1 MTTTSTV
8 SSSSISSALT
18 SSGATNPSSAQSLQN
33 EFLTL
38 LTTQLQNQDP
48 LNPMDNS
55 ELTSQLAQISTVEG
69 ITNLNTTLQS
79 IGSQLDLS
87 QAINTAGLV
96 GAGVLVDGS
105 SIKLGTNSSTGGLVT
120 TPFGF
125 DLQGSAADVTVSIYD
140 NNGKLVNTVD
150 LGSQS
155 AGILSYNWDGTSSTG
170 ATVSDG
176 TYSFKVTAVDSS
188 GASVTAD
195 PLNYAQVGSVSYTS
209 SGAVLNLGT
218 AGTATLSDI
227 RKIFGTTDDSKS
239 I

>member
-120 TPFGF
+120 TPFGI